1 MQEMKEMWVGSLGPE
16 DPLEE
21 GIATHSSILAWRIPG
36 ARWATVHGV
45 GKSQTRLEQRNT
57 HARGQGRWLH
67 RQSFNKALPE
77 DSMVWGRR
85 HDGTGLHKRL
95 KFPAGDILT
104 PSASAVRGRRNIS
117 PLVTAC
123 QLTAL
128 SENSRSNN
136 SRLLCS
142 SRPWPLLSQKQNASP
157 ALNLGCLN
165 GLLAGG
171 QSDTTGLPR
180 LGQGP

>member
-36 ARWATVHGV
+36 ARRATVHGV

-77 DSMVWGRR
+77 DSMVWGRS
-85 HDGTGLHKRL
+85 
-95 KFPAGDILT
+95 PAVEAQCLGHWT
-104 PSASAVRGRRNIS
+104 TREV
-117 PLVTAC
+117 PLV
-123 QLTAL
+123 L
-128 SENSRSNN
+128 
-136 SRLLCS
+136 
-142 SRPWPLLSQKQNASP
+142 
-157 ALNLGCLN
+157 
-165 GLLAGG
+165 
-171 QSDTTGLPR
+171 
-180 LGQGP
+180 